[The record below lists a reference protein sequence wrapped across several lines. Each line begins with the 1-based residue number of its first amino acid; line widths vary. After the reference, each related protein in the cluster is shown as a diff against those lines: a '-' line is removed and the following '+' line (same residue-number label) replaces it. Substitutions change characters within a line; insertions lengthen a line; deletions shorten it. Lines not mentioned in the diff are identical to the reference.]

1 VVVVEVKE
9 IVVEEKWEK
18 AGADVRSVTHSGRSA
33 KLWPQFS
40 PTFHHPP
47 HLDSLMIN
55 PLTKSIKSKAISLH
69 SFPKFLLRWMKGRE
83 IKIKYANGGRRVEN
97 KI

>member
-1 VVVVEVKE
+1 
-9 IVVEEKWEK
+9 
-18 AGADVRSVTHSGRSA
+18 
-33 KLWPQFS
+33 
-40 PTFHHPP
+40 
-47 HLDSLMIN
+47 MIN
-55 PLTKSIKSKAISLH
+55 PPTKSIKSKAISLH